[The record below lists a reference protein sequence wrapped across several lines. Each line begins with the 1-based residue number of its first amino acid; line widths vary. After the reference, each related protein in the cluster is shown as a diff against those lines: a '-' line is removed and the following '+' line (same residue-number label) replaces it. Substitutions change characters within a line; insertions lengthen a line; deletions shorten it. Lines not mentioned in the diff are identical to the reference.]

1 MATNATRR
9 PAAHS
14 HTWLD
19 TIVSAMRHLGG
30 TATLTELYDEI
41 VWMRKDLPDSWKA
54 VVSRVIQN
62 HSSDAS
68 DFSGSDT
75 DDVFYSV
82 DGLGSGKWGL
92 RAKRTDDEVKST
104 PQEDPQTAL
113 LKPAGSFPVIH
124 YALDLE
130 SPPVIACETHMPGA
144 ISSPIASRVT
154 CPDCKATEHFPQL
167 SLPIQPEAIPTIRG
181 YDVLMKAAVLIGD
194 GVGPEYDRA
203 IVDFTSDLIGAGP
216 DDSILIA
223 RILRSLAEGK

>member
-1 MATNATRR
+1 MATNPTRR
-9 PAAHS
+9 PVAHS
-14 HTWLD
+14 TTWLD

-41 VWMRKDLPDSWKA
+41 VWIRKDLPDSWKA

-68 DFSGSDT
+68 DFSGSAT

-92 RAKRTDDEVKST
+92 RAKRTDAEVKDT
-104 PQEDPQTAL
+104 PQEDPQPAL
-113 LKPAGSFPVIH
+113 LQPAGSFPVIH

-130 SPPVIACETHMPGA
+130 SPPLIACETHVPGA

-154 CPDCKATEHFPQL
+154 CPDCMATEHFPR
-167 SLPIQPEAIPTIRG
+167 SSATPPITVTVSR
-181 YDVLMKAAVLIGD
+181 VLERAAALIAD
-194 GVGPEYDRA
+194 GIGPEYERGV
-203 IVDFTSDLIGAGP
+203 VDLTSDLIGARP
-216 DDSILIA
+216 DDSILLTQ
-223 RILRSLAEGK
+223 ILRSLAEGK